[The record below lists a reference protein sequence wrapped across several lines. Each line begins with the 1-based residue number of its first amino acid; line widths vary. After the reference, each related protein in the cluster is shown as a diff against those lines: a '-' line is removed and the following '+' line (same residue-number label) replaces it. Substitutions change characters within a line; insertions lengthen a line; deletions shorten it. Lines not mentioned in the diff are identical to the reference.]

1 MMLDSSRTLTES
13 AKIQYIFALLCGKE
27 LREFETLCI
36 QIGNMTTTHLN
47 QILLGLGTYFF
58 TSNDLFRQNRAM
70 RHGIRKPRELKVRH
84 YAARMIELN

>member
-1 MMLDSSRTLTES
+1 MLISE
-13 AKIQYIFALLCGKE
+13 E
-27 LREFETLCI
+27 VLREFETIYGKIRRSTNTRLKY
-36 QIGNMTTTHLN
+36 
-47 QILLGLGTYFF
+47 ILLGLGTYFF